1 MAQGRAST
9 LGTPADPQQGQG
21 WSARRL
27 NHLGTALGASSYLEV
42 GVFAG
47 STFNAVKIP
56 QRTGVDP
63 RFQFDIEAAADDRTV
78 LKMMT
83 SDEFFAELSIGET
96 FDVIYL
102 DGLHTLEQ
110 TYRDLCNS
118 LIHSHQRTVILID
131 DTKPTDVYSAL
142 PDYERAIRHR
152 KAAGGDDLAWHGDT
166 FKVVFVIHDFHL
178 ALNYRTIVGS
188 GNAQTL
194 VWRSADWWRAPRFDS
209 LEAIARL
216 TYFDVVD
223 EEPVMRCCSEDDAI
237 SACLTEL
244 GSQSPSGV

>member
-1 MAQGRAST
+1 MTQAGATSPDRS
-9 LGTPADPQQGQG
+9 PADPHQGPV
-21 WSARRL
+21 WSVRRL
-27 NHLGTALGASSYLEV
+27 NRLGTALRASSYLEV

-47 STFNAVKIP
+47 STFNAVTIP
-56 QRTGVDP
+56 HRTGVDP
-63 RFQFDIEAAADDRTV
+63 RFQFDIEAVADDQTV
-78 LKMMT
+78 LKTMT
-83 SDEFFAELSIGET
+83 SDEFFAELPIGET

-131 DTKPTDVYSAL
+131 DTKPSDVYSAI
-142 PDYERAIRHR
+142 PDFEKAIRHR
-152 KAAGGDDLAWHGDT
+152 RAAGGDSPCWHGDT
-166 FKVVFVIHDFHL
+166 FKVVFAIHDFHP

-194 VWRSADWWRAPRFDS
+194 VWRSIEGRRAPRFDS

-216 TYFDVVD
+216 TYFDVLD
-223 EEPVMRCCSEDDAI
+223 EDFIMRCCSEDEAI
-237 SACLTEL
+237 SACLSEL
-244 GSQSPSGV
+244 GL